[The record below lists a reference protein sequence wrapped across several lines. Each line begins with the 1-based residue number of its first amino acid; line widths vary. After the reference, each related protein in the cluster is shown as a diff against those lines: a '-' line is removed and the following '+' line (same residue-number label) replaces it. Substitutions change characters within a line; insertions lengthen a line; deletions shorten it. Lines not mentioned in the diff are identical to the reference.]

1 MERWI
6 VYWFKGFLEIKVCGD
21 YVERFMN
28 MCRAHSILLWKIKKE
43 EKDYFCRISSSD
55 FFDIPKLAK
64 KSQTK
69 VYVVKKHGFIFLLP
83 FLKKRVL
90 FFIGIFLCLF
100 ALHRMSGYI
109 WAVEYVG
116 NVMISD
122 DELTDFMKQEQIYY
136 GMKKETLDC
145 EETEKKLRQ
154 QFECVTWTSI
164 YFQGTK
170 LYIEVK
176 ENNLP
181 EYQER
186 EKRGA
191 DLIASQAGTIESII
205 TRNGVPKVKKGDIVE
220 QGQILVEGHVP
231 IYDESSSIIDYQLYQ
246 SDADILIRTVE
257 QYKEE
262 MSRTGCFVTY
272 DSKSKK
278 RHFVNVGEVLFEFPF
293 FQQAGKTYEIVYEKN
308 QCKLFN
314 QIYLPCFYGTKLY
327 RAYHLTYFEY
337 TNEELERILFDNF
350 EKYILCLQEKG
361 VQIIEKNV
369 KINKN
374 SNSMELVAD
383 ILVIKETG
391 ETVVNSMTEKQKE

>member
-6 VYWFKGFLEIKVCGD
+6 IYWIKGFLEIKICGD

-28 MCRAHSILLWKIKKE
+28 MCRAHGILLWQIKKE
-43 EKDYFCRISSSD
+43 EKDYYCRISSTD
-55 FFDIPKLAK
+55 FLELPKLVK

-69 VYVVKKHGFIFLLP
+69 VHVLKKHGFIFWLP
-83 FLKKRVL
+83 FLRKRVL

-100 ALHRMSGYI
+100 ALHQMSDYI

-154 QFECVTWTSI
+154 QFGCITWTSI

-170 LYIEVK
+170 LYVEIK
-176 ENNLP
+176 ENTLQ
-181 EYQER
+181 EYQTES
-186 EKRGA
+186 EQGTN
-191 DLIASQAGTIESII
+191 LIASNEGTIESII
-205 TRNGVPKVKKGDIVE
+205 TRNGVPKVKKGDVVE
-220 QGQILVEGHVP
+220 AGQILVEGNVP
-231 IYDESSSIIDYQLYQ
+231 IYDEASNIVAYQLYQ
-246 SDADILIRTVE
+246 ADADILLRTVE
-257 QYKEE
+257 NYREE
-262 MSRTGCFVTY
+262 LSRTGCLITY
-272 DSKSKK
+272 DTKSIK
-278 RHFVNVGEVLFEFPF
+278 RHFIEMGSVSFELPF
-293 FQQAGKTYEIVYEKN
+293 LQKLGKTYEVIYEKN
-308 QCKLFN
+308 QCKLLQ
-314 QIYLPCFYGTKLY
+314 QIYLPCFYGSKLY

-391 ETVVNSMTEKQKE
+391 ETVAISMTEQKE